1 MITFIDT
8 SAIFALISEEDD
20 QHAIA
25 KKAWAALIN
34 EEEIIYCNNYI
45 LVEAATLLQRRIGMD
60 AVRAFQTLVVPSLN
74 IEWITESQHE
84 EVISIFMSANRR
96 RLSLVDWGSFMTM
109 RRLGI
114 DTAFTFDDHF
124 KEQGFTVTP

>member
-25 KKAWAALIN
+25 KKAWGTLIN
-34 EEEIIYCNNYI
+34 EEEVIYCNNYI

-60 AVRAFQTLVVPSLN
+60 AVRAFQTLAVPSLN
-74 IEWITESQHE
+74 IDWITESQHE
-84 EVISIFMSANRR
+84 EVIGIFMSANRR

-114 DTAFTFDDHF
+114 ETAFTFDNHF
-124 KEQGFTVTP
+124 KEQGFTVIP